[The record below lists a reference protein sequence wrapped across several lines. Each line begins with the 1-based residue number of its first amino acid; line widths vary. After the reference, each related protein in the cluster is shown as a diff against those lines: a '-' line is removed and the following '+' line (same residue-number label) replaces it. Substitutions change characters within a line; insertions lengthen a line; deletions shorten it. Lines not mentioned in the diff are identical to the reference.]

1 MKILREIFLLPVHL
15 YRVLISP
22 FKGGP
27 CCRYTPSCSEYFLTS
42 VRRFGII
49 KGSITGWAR
58 ILRCRPR
65 YFGGPDPVPDAFS
78 WKASDRCEKILRA
91 RGRVT
96 AAGTALEG
104 TDECSVEVHGEEK
117 YLSEY
122 FHVGYYPVLRTII
135 PLTT

>member
-49 KGSITGWAR
+49 KGSIAGWAR

-78 WKASDRCEKILRA
+78 WKAVKDQYIIRRKPKGFDREAERTKREKA
-91 RGRVT
+91 ET
-96 AAGTALEG
+96 E
-104 TDECSVEVHGEEK
+104 S
-117 YLSEY
+117 
-122 FHVGYYPVLRTII
+122 
-135 PLTT
+135 

>member
-49 KGSITGWAR
+49 KGSIAGWAR

-65 YFGGPDPVPDAFS
+65 YFGGPDPVPDAYS
-78 WKASDRCEKILRA
+78 WKAVKDQYIIRRKPKGFDREAERTKREKA
-91 RGRVT
+91 ET
-96 AAGTALEG
+96 E
-104 TDECSVEVHGEEK
+104 S
-117 YLSEY
+117 
-122 FHVGYYPVLRTII
+122 
-135 PLTT
+135 